1 MRDAVD
7 TVHTGQTMFDMLGN
21 LASVGCN
28 FEKWAENIGNAAIIQ
43 TVFAFASLM
52 AAAEYTGS
60 LLNHI
65 VKHSPVDGV
74 LKGLFQN
81 PSIMSITSPEFLAVL
96 GSIAGNNK
104 GKGH

>member
-28 FEKWAENIGNAAIIQ
+28 FKAFAESAGNAPIIQ
-43 TVFAFASLM
+43 IVFKFASLM

-60 LLNHI
+60 LLNHV

-74 LKGLFQN
+74 FKALFQN
-81 PSIMSITSPEFLAVL
+81 PSVMSLLSPEAFGILSSMV
-96 GSIAGNNK
+96 GKNK
-104 GKGH
+104 GKEH